1 MKIDNPFSS
10 KHKSR
15 YLNSEAIST
24 STGIFAID
32 SNWYLAQDA
41 A

>member
-1 MKIDNPFSS
+1 MYFFVTKFL
-10 KHKSR
+10 

-24 STGIFAID
+24 STDILSTLSKKYFPTK
-32 SNWYLAQDA
+32 A